1 MKKRLIQGTV
11 ILTAAGLFSK
21 LLGFFY
27 RIFLSHTIGAEGMG
41 LYQLIFP
48 VFNLCFAFSV
58 AGIQT
63 ALSRMIAASLAKKE
77 NTASRAIFLTGLC
90 CSVSAA
96 TVLSLLMH
104 HFSGFISSEILNE
117 LRCDVLLKMLSLG
130 LPLST
135 FHACITGYF
144 FAKKETAVPAALQ
157 VAEQLVRFGSS
168 YIIYTL
174 FLKNHIPISP
184 MIAVAGLVC
193 SEFAS
198 MALSIFFVLHSF
210 HMGPTIT
217 IPFLTCRRQLPE
229 ILRLSFPITLNRV
242 LLNLLHSI
250 EAILIPWSLRRFGL
264 SSAEALSTLGILS
277 GMALPLIL
285 FPTAIINSMA
295 AVLLPTV
302 AEEQAL
308 NNHQAIWKLIR
319 NTCLCALFMG
329 ILFAFFFFIGGTT
342 LGNMLFHDPQVGV
355 FIKTLALICPF
366 LYVNITLSSILH
378 GLGKTFTC
386 FLINLFDLTIRIL
399 SILLLIPHLG
409 IWGYLYGLLGGEILS
424 SIASMIVLSHFMKHD
439 FN

>member
-11 ILTAAGLFSK
+11 ILTAAGLFGK

-63 ALSRMIAASLAKKE
+63 ALSRMIAASLAKKDVIS
-77 NTASRAIFLTGLC
+77 SRAIFLTGLC

-96 TVLSLLMH
+96 VVLSLLLR

-117 LRCDVLLKMLSLG
+117 PRCGSLLKMLSLG

-135 FHACITGYF
+135 IHACITGYF

-168 YIIYTL
+168 YIIYIF
-174 FLKNHIPISP
+174 FLKNQISISP

-193 SEFAS
+193 SEFVS
-198 MALSIFFVLHSF
+198 MALSLLFVLHSF
-210 HMGPTIT
+210 HMGPAVAV
-217 IPFLTCRRQLPE
+217 PFLSCKKHLPE

-250 EAILIPWSLRRFGL
+250 EAILIPWSLQRSWM
-264 SSAEALSTLGILS
+264 SSSEALSTFGILN

-308 NNHQAIWKLIR
+308 KNHHAIWVLIR
-319 NTCLCALFMG
+319 NTSACALFMG
-329 ILFAFFFFIGGTT
+329 FLFTFVFFFGGTSIGS
-342 LGNMLFHDPQVGV
+342 LLFDDSQAGI
-355 FIKTLALICPF
+355 FIRILSFICPF
-366 LYVNITLSSILH
+366 LYINITLSSILH
-378 GLGKTFTC
+378 GLGKTFSC
-386 FLINLFDLTIRIL
+386 FLINLFDLIIRIL

-409 IWGYLYGLLGGEILS
+409 IWGYLYGLLSGEILAA
-424 SIASMIVLSHFMKHD
+424 IASMTTLACFMKKD
-439 FN
+439 QS